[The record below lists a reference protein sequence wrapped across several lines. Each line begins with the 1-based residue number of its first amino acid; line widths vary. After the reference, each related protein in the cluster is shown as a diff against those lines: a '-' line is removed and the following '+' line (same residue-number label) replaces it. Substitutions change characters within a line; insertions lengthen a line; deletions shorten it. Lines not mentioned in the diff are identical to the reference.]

1 MRRTRLHCRRTSA
14 AEHGFTLIELTITV
28 AMLVLVLGM
37 FFEALGSSQRS
48 QSFAADRSEALDSL
62 RTTMARVTKDARQA
76 TAIDA
81 TSSASRLDVQTYVD
95 GALATVVYQIAGTT
109 LTRSLNGGAGIILMT
124 NLASPS
130 LFTYE
135 PSSTN
140 AQVVTILLQATPK
153 HSPHTTVQLTSE
165 VRLRNLSSS

>member
-1 MRRTRLHCRRTSA
+1 LHCRRTSA

-62 RTTMARVTKDARQA
+62 RTTIARVTKDARQA

-81 TSSASRLDVQTYVD
+81 TSSASRLDMQTYVD
-95 GALATVVYQIAGTT
+95 GVLATVVYQISGTT
-109 LTRSLNGGAGIILMT
+109 LTRSLNGGTGIILMT

-135 PSSTN
+135 PPASTN

-153 HSPHTTVQLTSE
+153 HAPNTTVQLTSE